1 MVIVYGDKNMCNC
14 FAIKTSKWTTPCHVL
29 SKKTKIVAHGKF
41 IDFIHPTWMRKI
53 QLKWNCLTT
62 NVRILATIKQ
72 LIGN

>member
-41 IDFIHPTWMRKI
+41 IDFHSSNMDEKNSTKMELPY
-53 QLKWNCLTT
+53 N
-62 NVRILATIKQ
+62 
-72 LIGN
+72 